1 MDIDGSG
8 LIREVDIGG
17 SGLIREVAFC
27 GSGLIREVAFWWEW
41 PYKRGTTVM
50 EELKQNS
57 ILTSVIIIGWI
68 SE

>member
-8 LIREVDIGG
+8 LIREVDIDG

-41 PYKRGTTVM
+41 PYKRGGLLMGVA
-50 EELKQNS
+50 L
-57 ILTSVIIIGWI
+57 
-68 SE
+68 